1 MKVLNVF
8 TLLDPIT
15 GGGGTERTVQ
25 MSLFLVKNGVECN
38 ILTTN
43 YGLTSE
49 RIKALDGINV
59 IALSCLFKRFYVPNF
74 SYKYLKNIIK
84 SVDIV
89 HIMGHWTFLNALVYI
104 ILRSLNKPYVVCPAG
119 TLSIYGR
126 SKFKKVLYN
135 WLIGNKLISNAK
147 GHIAVTK
154 GEMPHFQSYGVDS
167 NNVSIIPNGINPDDF
182 KQADTVGF
190 RKKYGIGDKPLI
202 MFLGRLNHIK
212 GPDLLLDAFYRI
224 KDDLKDY
231 NLLFVGPDG
240 GMLSGLKDIVFKRGM
255 DDRVYFINYLGGMD
269 KSKAYH
275 AADLLAIPSRQEAM
289 SIVVLEAG
297 VTGTPVL
304 ITDQCGFNEV
314 SDINGGLVVSAS
326 AEGITQGLL
335 ALLKSRNDLKLRG
348 SNLKKY
354 VFEDFMWDGII
365 GKYLKLYEQILKN
378 E

>member
-25 MSLFLVKNGVECN
+25 MSLFLAKNGIECS

-43 YGLTSE
+43 YGLTPE
-49 RIKALDGINV
+49 RIEALNGINV
-59 IALSCLFKRFYVPNF
+59 IALPCLFKRFYVPKF
-74 SYKYLKNIIK
+74 SYKHLKNIIK

-89 HIMGHWTFLNALVYI
+89 HLMGHWTFLNVLVYM

-119 TLSIYGR
+119 TLPIYRR
-126 SKFKKVLYN
+126 SKFIKLLYN
-135 WLIGNKLISNAK
+135 WLIGNKFISNAK
-147 GHIAVTK
+147 GYIAVTK
-154 GEMPHFQSYGVDS
+154 GEIPHFQSYGVDS

-182 KQADTVGF
+182 KESDTVGF
-190 RKKYGIGDKPLI
+190 RKKYGLGLKPFI

-255 DDRVYFINYLGGMD
+255 DNRVHFINYLGGMD
-269 KSKAYH
+269 KSNAYH
-275 AADLLAIPSRQEAM
+275 AADLFVIPSRQEAM

-304 ITDQCGFNEV
+304 ITDQCGFNEIA
-314 SDINGGLVVSAS
+314 DINGGLVVPAS
-326 AEGITQGLL
+326 VDGIVQGLL
-335 ALLKSRNDLKLRG
+335 LLLKNRIDLKTKGANIRKFICENFL
-348 SNLKKY
+348 
-354 VFEDFMWDGII
+354 WDII
-365 GKYLKLYEQILKN
+365 IKKYLKFYEQILKTK
-378 E
+378 